1 MADRP
6 LSDLLRHLRRVALP
20 PAGVLPDEEL
30 LRRFAT
36 SHDEAAFE
44 ALVWRHAPL
53 VLGVCRRVLGPTPDA
68 EDAFQATFFVLARKA
83 GSIHR
88 GTAVGPWLY
97 RVAHRAALR
106 ARGHMAR
113 TGRVEP
119 LPADLASPASPD
131 GIERHDLK
139 CILDEE
145 VQRLP
150 AKYREPVILRY
161 LEGLSTVE
169 VARTLGCPPGTVFS
183 RLAWARQRLRTRL
196 AARGVTLSAAVA
208 AAVATGREAGAV
220 PVRWVAATVGAAL
233 RFAASEHSHLSLT
246 GPVLLAEGV
255 LRAMWMTKL
264 RVGAVLALGVLVT
277 GAGLM
282 LPGQSAVLS
291 NDPPTIPA
299 LAAAP
304 APAPAPDDQPGVVTV
319 SKPVQRELAIP
330 DDFTGGIEASVSVDV
345 RPRVT
350 GLLEKVAFRPGAM
363 VKPGDLLFE
372 LDSRSYRVEVDK
384 AQAELQRA
392 EARLRRAETDLAR
405 IRALQRS
412 NAVAQ
417 DEVDRIAGDRE
428 EAMAGVRIAQTVVER
443 TRLDL
448 ESTRIS
454 APIAGR
460 IGRALLDAGNVVNPT
475 MVLAT
480 LVSTDVV
487 FATFTV
493 DERTF
498 LRLRKLIQKA
508 GNEPAIVALMGVAD
522 EEGFPRRGHVEFV
535 DNHID
540 PRTGT
545 VRVRAAFPNR
555 DGELIP
561 GMTARVR
568 VVTEEPRLMLLVPE
582 KIVTTTEGQPSVPVL
597 IGTDRVESRIVTLG
611 PVGGDLRVIRSGLK
625 ADDRVIIDGLAN
637 VKPGV
642 QVQVR
647 DLDVKK

>member
-1 MADRP
+1 
-6 LSDLLRHLRRVALP
+6 
-20 PAGVLPDEEL
+20 VLPDEEL

-36 SHDEAAFE
+36 GHDEAAFE

-53 VLGVCRRVLGPTPDA
+53 VLGVCRRVLDSTPDA

-83 GSIHR
+83 GSIRR

-106 ARGHMAR
+106 ARGHLAR
-113 TGRVEP
+113 SNRVQP
-119 LPADLASPASPD
+119 LPADLAAPASPD
-131 GIERHDLK
+131 SFERHDLK

-150 AKYREPVILRY
+150 ARYREPVILRY

-208 AAVATGREAGAV
+208 TAVATGRDAGAV

-233 RFAASEHSHLSLT
+233 RFAAGGHSSLSLT
-246 GPVLLAEGV
+246 GPALLAEGV

-277 GAGLM
+277 GAGIM

-291 NDPPTIPA
+291 NDPPTIPT
-299 LAAAP
+299 P
-304 APAPAPDDQPGVVTV
+304 APALDPEAQPGVVTV
-319 SKPVQRELAIP
+319 SKPIQREMAIP
-330 DDFTGGIEASVSVDV
+330 DDFVGGIEASVSVGV

-350 GLLEKVAFRPGAM
+350 GLLVQVAFRPGAE

-372 LDSRSYRVEVDK
+372 LDPRSYRVEVDK

-392 EARLRRAETDLAR
+392 EARLRRAEADLAR
-405 IRALQRS
+405 VRALQRA
-412 NAVAQ
+412 NAVGQ
-417 DEVDRIAGDRE
+417 DEVDRLAGDRE
-428 EAMAGVRIAQTVVER
+428 EAVAGIRIAQTVVER
-443 TRLDL
+443 AKLDL
-448 ESTRIS
+448 EATRIT

-460 IGRALLDAGNVVNPT
+460 IGRPLQDAGNVVGPT
-475 MVLAT
+475 TTLANID
-480 LVSTDVV
+480 STDPAY
-487 FATFTV
+487 ATFRV

-498 LRLRKLIQKA
+498 LRLRKVMQKA
-508 GNEPAIVALMGVAD
+508 GNEPGYVALLGITGD
-522 EEGFPRRGHVEFV
+522 EGYPRRGRVEFV
-535 DNHID
+535 DNRAD
-540 PRTGT
+540 PSTGS
-545 VRVRAAFPNR
+545 VRVTAVFPNR

-568 VVTEEPRLMLLVPE
+568 VVTEEPRPMLLVPE
-582 KIVTTTEGQPSVPVL
+582 KVVTTTDGQPSVPVL
-597 IGTDRVESRIVTLG
+597 VGTDSVASHIVTLG
-611 PVGGDLRVIRSGLK
+611 PVDGDLRVIRSGLK

-637 VKPGV
+637 VKTGEKF
-642 QVQVR
+642 QVR
-647 DLDVKK
+647 EVEMKK